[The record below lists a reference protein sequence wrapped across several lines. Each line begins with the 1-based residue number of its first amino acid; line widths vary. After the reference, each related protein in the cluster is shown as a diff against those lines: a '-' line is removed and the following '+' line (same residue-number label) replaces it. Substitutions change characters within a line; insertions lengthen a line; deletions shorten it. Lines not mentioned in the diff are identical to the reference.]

1 MSCGNCDKQPGTK
14 ATNPKDAIGTNKVP
28 MHLWPKT
35 ATVLGAL
42 GLLDGATKYGRS
54 NWRAVGIRA
63 TIYYDAVD
71 RHMSAWLEGED
82 NDPDSG
88 LPHLAH
94 ALAGLAIV
102 VDAIA
107 AGRFNDDRM
116 VKGGYRQLMDEAVP
130 HVKRLKDRPVEKPP
144 HHYTIADTLE
154 EFDERP

>member
-1 MSCGNCDKQPGTK
+1 MCCGNCDKQPGTK

-63 TIYYDAVD
+63 SIYYDAVD
-71 RHMSAWLEGED
+71 RHMSAWFEGED

-107 AGRFNDDRM
+107 AGRFNDDRL

-144 HHYTIADTLE
+144 HHYTIQDSLE
-154 EFDERP
+154 ESDE